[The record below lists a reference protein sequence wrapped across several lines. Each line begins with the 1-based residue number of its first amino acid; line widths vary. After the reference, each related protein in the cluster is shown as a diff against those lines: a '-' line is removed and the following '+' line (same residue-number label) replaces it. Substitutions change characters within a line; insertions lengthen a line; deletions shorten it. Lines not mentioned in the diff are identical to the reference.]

1 MDLVSW
7 TFANEPSDIDRP
19 VSIGKVSR
27 LVEKA
32 P

>member
-7 TFANEPSDIDRP
+7 TFANEPDIDRP